1 MQPTASPNV
10 SAPNLHSPVVLM
22 NRLTPPS
29 ASPVARRNSVRHG
42 GLAIILMMIIII
54 ILYYTQTGIVSSVT
68 VRHYIAVILT
78 IIMLIQF
85 LYYTQTSIVS
95 NVTLST
101 QCMQAG
107 DAEHRVIPSVE
118 RVPKESDG
126 EIRKLQSQI
135 QALKQDVEHHRITVS
150 TMQ

>member
-1 MQPTASPNV
+1 M
-10 SAPNLHSPVVLM
+10 
-22 NRLTPPS
+22 
-29 ASPVARRNSVRHG
+29 
-42 GLAIILMMIIII
+42 
-54 ILYYTQTGIVSSVT
+54 YYTQTGIVSSVT
-68 VRHYIAVILT
+68 VRHGGLAVILT
-78 IIMLIQF
+78 IIMLMQF

-95 NVTLST
+95 SVTLST

-135 QALKQDVEHHRITVS
+135 HALKLDVEHHRITVS
-150 TMQ
+150 AMQPGSFTESWCRGHACKIERAYYFKVDLGL